1 MAERL
6 STGLRNEVL
15 KAGGKSL
22 ADALANGVIHIYSG
36 VQPVDSN
43 AAETGTLLGIISLA
57 SGAFTPG
64 APTNGINLAVA
75 ANGIVS
81 KAVAEVWSGVAV
93 ADGIAGW
100 FRHYDNDVNTGES
113 TTAIRYDGA
122 IATSGSE
129 IQMANTR
136 LTTGGTTTIDSYGVT
151 LPGA

>member
-15 KAGGKSL
+15 KATGNSL
-22 ADALANGVIHIYSG
+22 ADALADGVIHIYSG
-36 VQPVDSN
+36 VQPTEGD
-43 AAETGTLLGIISLA
+43 AAETGTLLAIISLA

-64 APTNGINLAVA
+64 SPTNGINLDVA
-75 ANGIVS
+75 ADGIVS
-81 KAVAEVWSGVAV
+81 KAVAETWSGVAI

-100 FRHYDNDVNTGES
+100 FRHYDNAVDTGVS

-129 IQMANTR
+129 IEMANTR
-136 LTTGGTTTIDSYGVT
+136 LVTGGTITLDSYGVT
-151 LPGA
+151 LPAS